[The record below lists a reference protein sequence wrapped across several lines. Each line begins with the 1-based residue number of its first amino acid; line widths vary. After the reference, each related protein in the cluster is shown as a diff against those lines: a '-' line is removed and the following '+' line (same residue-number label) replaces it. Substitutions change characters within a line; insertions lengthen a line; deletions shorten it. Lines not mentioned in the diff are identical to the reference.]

1 MDPRNS
7 VIKKRLDD
15 VKRVISVAS
24 GKGGVGK
31 SLVASSLALGLSKK
45 GYKVGLLDLD
55 MYGPS
60 CHLIL
65 GLEKHGFP
73 EEEKGVIPPKVE
85 GIKFMTI
92 FNYTQ
97 DKPAPFRGEDITNVI
112 IELLAITL
120 WGKLDYL
127 IIDMPPGI
135 GEETLDII
143 RFIKKNE
150 FIVVTTSSKL
160 SMSAVGKLLVIL
172 KELNMPIIGVIE
184 NMKISG
190 SGFIKNS
197 VSKMKIKHLG
207 NISFDN
213 NLEECIGKPSK
224 LQKTIFMEDLQN
236 IIDKIV

>member
-1 MDPRNS
+1 MDPRTS
-7 VIKKRLDD
+7 VIKKRLDN

-31 SLVASSLALGLSKK
+31 SLVASSLALGLTKK

-60 CHLIL
+60 CHIVL
-65 GLEKHGFP
+65 GLGKHGFP
-73 EEEKGVIPPKVE
+73 EAEKGVLPPKVE
-85 GIKFMTI
+85 GIKFMSI
-92 FNYTQ
+92 FYYTQ

-160 SMSAVGKLLVIL
+160 SMSAVSKLLVIL

-207 NISFDN
+207 NISFDRK
-213 NLEECIGKPSK
+213 LEDSIGKPGR
-224 LQKTIFMEDLQN
+224 LQKTVFMEDLQN